1 MNKLSYFTLS
11 NSISFLAL
19 NLINSFG
26 VAFLYSRYNKSF
38 IYSIGL
44 LILIRVVYIILLPF
58 FADFIG
64 RIGTRNSVIISMVL
78 MIVANIPLYFVDYN
92 SYLIY
97 LWVILMGISFCFYFL
112 PISLFT
118 SKYTNTETRGI
129 QMGKIY
135 SGVIFASALTPLIS
149 GHILALYSIKGFVL
163 FLTFITSIT
172 TLIFFKLE
180 NIHFEYNSGL
190 RNIFKFDRSLLMA
203 SWIETCHFSTRNL
216 SIFWTLYI
224 FIFFGE
230 DYKRFGLIL
239 TAITLFSGVLNIFVG
254 KYLNQHNR
262 KDILRTQVIFS
273 PFSWIFRLLAYNTV
287 SIFFADAFHSLNGY
301 IRESAVETTAYDLIN
316 RDGHKE
322 ILDEKVVLREILINM
337 GIISTMIIGVL
348 LASLFGL
355 KASFY
360 LGILISFGYLI
371 I

>member
-1 MNKLSYFTLS
+1 MNQLSYFTLS
-11 NSISFLAL
+11 NGLSFLAL

-26 VAFLYSRYNKSF
+26 VAFLYTRYQKSF

-44 LILIRVVYIILLPF
+44 LILIRVVYITLLPF
-58 FADFIG
+58 FAGFIG
-64 RIGTRNSVIISMVL
+64 KIGTRNSVVVSMVL
-78 MIVANIPLYFVDYN
+78 MIVANIPLYFVDHT

-97 LWVILMGISFCFYFL
+97 LWVLLMGLSFCFYFL

-118 SKYTNTETRGI
+118 SKYTNSETRGI
-129 QMGKIY
+129 QMGKIS
-135 SGVIFASALTPLIS
+135 SGIIFASALTPLIS
-149 GHILALYSIKGFVL
+149 GHVLALYSIRGFVIL
-163 FLTFITSIT
+163 LTAITIT
-172 TLIFFKLE
+172 TALVFLKLD
-180 NIHFEYNSGL
+180 NLHFIYNKGL
-190 RNIFKFDRSLLMA
+190 RNIFKFDRSLLKA

-216 SIFWTLYI
+216 GIFWSLYI

-230 DYKRFGLIL
+230 DYKKFGLIL
-239 TAITLFSGVLNIFVG
+239 TAITLFSGVLNLFVG

-273 PFSWIFRLLAYNTV
+273 PFSWIFRLLAYNAV

-316 RDGHKE
+316 RDEHKE
-322 ILDEKVVLREILINM
+322 VLDEKVVLREILINL
-337 GIISTMIIGVL
+337 GIISTMVIGVM

>member
-1 MNKLSYFTLS
+1 MNRLSYFTLS

-26 VAFLYSRYNKSF
+26 VAFLYTRYQKSF

-58 FADFIG
+58 FAGLIG
-64 RIGTRNSVIISMVL
+64 KIGTRNSVVISMLL
-78 MIVANIPLYFVDYN
+78 MILANLPLYFVDKN
-92 SYLIY
+92 TSLIY
-97 LWVILMGISFCFYFL
+97 LWVLLLGLSFCFYFL

-118 SKYTNTETRGI
+118 SKYTNSETRGI

-135 SGVIFASALTPLIS
+135 SGIIFASALTPLIS

-163 FLTFITSIT
+163 LLTLITITS
-172 TLIFFKLE
+172 TLFFFKLD
-180 NIHFEYNSGL
+180 NLHFKYNGGL
-190 RNIFKFDRSLLMA
+190 RNIFKFDRSLLKA

-216 SIFWTLYI
+216 GVFWTLYI

-230 DYKRFGLIL
+230 DYRKFGLIL
-239 TAITLFSGVLNIFVG
+239 TAITLFSGILNLFVG

-273 PFSWIFRLLAYNTV
+273 PFSWIFRLLAYNAV

-316 RDGHKE
+316 RDEHKE
-322 ILDEKVVLREILINM
+322 VLDEKVVLREILITL
-337 GIISTMIIGVL
+337 GIITTMVIGVL
-348 LASLFGL
+348 LASLFSL